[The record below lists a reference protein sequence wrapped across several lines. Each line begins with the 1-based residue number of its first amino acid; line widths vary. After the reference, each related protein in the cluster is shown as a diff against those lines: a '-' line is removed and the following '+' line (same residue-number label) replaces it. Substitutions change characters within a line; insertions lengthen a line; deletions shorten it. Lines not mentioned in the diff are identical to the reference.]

1 MKFNKQYIIFT
12 LLTSLLAFS
21 CNDSYLDALPE
32 TQISKENFFRTEE
45 DLNLYILNLYNYS
58 SSGIYEADATTDNAS
73 TTGNNEIKN
82 MMNSTPSSTTITSG
96 WDWSQLRKINFFLEN
111 FKNAN
116 LPEATLNHYE
126 GLARYFRARFYAE
139 KVNRYSDVPWIDVVI
154 TTDNEEL
161 LKAPRDK
168 RELVVDKILED
179 FEFASQNVREAS
191 LSGSPN
197 QWVVKTEF
205 ARFALNEGTYRR
217 YHEELGLQPTA
228 TIFLE
233 KATQLSQGIMD
244 SKNFSI
250 YSTGKPLED
259 YGTLFYSQ
267 NLDNNK
273 EVIMARNYENEVLN
287 GSNWPGMFGNYE
299 YYPLKDLVQSY
310 LMNDGTFY
318 TAQANY
324 QTKSFVDEFKNR
336 DPRIYQSYAYPGWN
350 LIYTSTYTQGG
361 GIYVQQLAKNFSG
374 YHQIKGFLNTL
385 DIAAQSG
392 TDIPLYRYAEVL
404 LIFAEAK
411 AELGTLTQG
420 DLDKTINILRD
431 RVGMPHMSLSQAI
444 DPIQAAKYSNV
455 TGAQKNLILEIRR
468 ERRVEL
474 AFEGFRFNDL
484 MRWKAGKLLE
494 KNPEGIYFSSL
505 GKHDLTGDGIA
516 DIVLL
521 PASATIP
528 EVKETNEL
536 GVALRYYRVGTFGQ
550 DVSVFLKNGNQGNV
564 QVIEDTG
571 SFIEP
576 KYYYRPIPQSETFLN
591 PNLNQIFDWN

>member
-82 MMNSTPSSTTITSG
+82 MMNSTPSSTTITGG

-126 GLARYFRARFYAE
+126 GLARYFRARFYVE

-161 LKAPRDK
+161 LMAPRDK

-179 FEFASQNVREAS
+179 FEFASQNVRETGP
-191 LSGSPN
+191 SGSPN

-205 ARFALNEGTYRR
+205 ARFALNEGTFRR
-217 YHEELGLQPTA
+217 YHEELGLQSTA
-228 TIFLE
+228 TTFLE
-233 KATQLSQGIMD
+233 KAAQLSQGIMD

-259 YGTLFYSQ
+259 YGTLFFSQ

-287 GSNWPGMFGNYE
+287 GSDWPGMFGNYE

-310 LMNDGTFY
+310 LMDDGTFY
-318 TAQANY
+318 AAQANY

-385 DIAAQSG
+385 DVAAQYG

-431 RVGMPHMSLSQAI
+431 RAGMPYMSLSQAI

-494 KNPEGIYFSSL
+494 KSPEGIYFSGL

-521 PASATIP
+521 PASETIP
-528 EVKETNEL
+528 ETKETNEL

-550 DVSVFLKNGNQGNV
+550 DVSVFLKNGNQGTV
-564 QVIEDTG
+564 QVIENTG
-571 SFIEP
+571 SFITP

-591 PNLNQIFDWN
+591 PNLKQIFDWN